1 MHKIL
6 IIYDKN
12 IKRIKHQSFLKYYY
26 KILKLRIDEEKK
38 KQEYKINKLFED
50 YKRKEEII
58 NQLQQQY
65 LLREGEKY
73 TFFPIINNYII
84 KYRAPCFFNNTNKY
98 SITEYDKGIQ
108 NMNYSLFN
116 GNTRNNSNKTFNV
129 RKEVNSRY
137 NKNKKIK
144 RIKLINH
151 NNNSKKY
158 VIVPKNININNPFNL
173 KSLSNKKS
181 SPNFMKRI
189 KTEESLNKTIKR
201 ETTLKSLIQDEKIKN
216 KKINKNMSHNISKKD
231 VNKIIDSIF
240 HIDKTNKNKNLNRIK
255 TESSFLLTRDES
267 NIFSDKKNSNN
278 LRLQTESSTY
288 ENINILLKKINQKNN
303 AQKNNDNISN
313 NNSNSKESTNKYIFS
328 KKIDNARNKIVSIN
342 ICRSNDI
349 TDNKYIYK
357 KINNIN
363 KIIPITKGKGKI
375 IPLHPYKKITII
387 KNKPKLKKINFN
399 AILKNLNNNNRYY
412 SNFNKTQINNEETS
426 QTSDKEIYRNISLKI
441 KKEKLIKNNKKFSNE
456 LKINDSSKKGDD
468 RMSIQSIS
476 DSKVLEIA
484 NTYIDDKVDKI
495 EISGILTQKKLQNQN
510 SYYDG

>member
-1 MHKIL
+1 MISRIIIIGGHIQALGLARQAQHLGIEVVLFTTDNLSVARWSNAVSHKIVGTL
-6 IIYDKN
+6 D
-12 IKRIKHQSFLKYYY
+12 
-26 KILKLRIDEEKK
+26 
-38 KQEYKINKLFED
+38 
-50 YKRKEEII
+50 
-58 NQLQQQY
+58 
-65 LLREGEKY
+65 
-73 TFFPIINNYII
+73 TFI
-84 KYRAPCFFNNTNKY
+84 
-98 SITEYDKGIQ
+98 
-108 NMNYSLFN
+108 
-116 GNTRNNSNKTFNV
+116 
-129 RKEVNSRY
+129 
-137 NKNKKIK
+137 
-144 RIKLINH
+144 
-151 NNNSKKY
+151 
-158 VIVPKNININNPFNL
+158 
-173 KSLSNKKS
+173 
-181 SPNFMKRI
+181 
-189 KTEESLNKTIKR
+189 NKTISYRDGNTLILPTGDDALEFLNTHR
-201 ETTLKSLIQDEKIKN
+201 EVLSNGFILGIPDRNT
-216 KKINKNMSHNISKKD
+216 
-231 VNKIIDSIF
+231 V
-240 HIDKTNKNKNLNRIK
+240 
-255 TESSFLLTRDES
+255 

-278 LRLQTESSTY
+278 LRLQTESSTH

-303 AQKNNDNISN
+303 AKQNNDNISSD
-313 NNSNSKESTNKYIFS
+313 NSNSKVSANKYIFS

-363 KIIPITKGKGKI
+363 KIIPITKGKNKI

-399 AILKNLNNNNRYY
+399 AILKNLNNNNNRYY